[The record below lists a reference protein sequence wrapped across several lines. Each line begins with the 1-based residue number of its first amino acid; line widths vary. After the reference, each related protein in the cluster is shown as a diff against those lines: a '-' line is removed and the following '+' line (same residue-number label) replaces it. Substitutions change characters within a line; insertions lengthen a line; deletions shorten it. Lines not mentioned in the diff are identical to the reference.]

1 MILRDRSLEPG
12 RVSGLETEKER
23 ERAATACLPRLPHAF
38 SRPRSVASWAIR
50 HLLNGAARQI
60 VRSLAPQAVF
70 HHSVPA
76 AGASIP
82 LSRRRRL
89 PAREALARL
98 GSEDTEARETLESA
112 GVCLI
117 QRRRPRGCSC
127 VNGSV
132 SREAKRAG
140 ARPST
145 REHVHARAGFCTAHR
160 V

>member
-38 SRPRSVASWAIR
+38 SRPRSVASWAIP
-50 HLLNGAARQI
+50 HLLNGAARQN
-60 VRSLAPQAVF
+60 VRSLALQAVF

-76 AGASIP
+76 GGRLHSSESTTPAACAGGARS
-82 LSRRRRL
+82 SRLRRHRSVRDPGKRRRL
-89 PAREALARL
+89 PDPATPAA
-98 GSEDTEARETLESA
+98 
-112 GVCLI
+112 
-117 QRRRPRGCSC
+117 GCSC

-145 REHVHARAGFCTAHR
+145 REHVRAREGFCTAHR